1 MTRKILLYLLHSA
14 YLALAASPLVLYA
27 VDSAGG
33 ALWPALLLLAGASF
47 AGNAVSR
54 FLRSHRAPLA
64 LLVAALAAVGA
75 ALLPMRPWSFLLA
88 LLNAVVALTGARR
101 RWQDAETEFLDAR
114 VMGAG
119 LILCAVIY
127 LMGLFNGLPAVQV
140 QVGYLAYAELMVSL
154 LLINRQSVRSNAGS
168 QARRMMRGNQALTW
182 IFMVVLTL
190 AAFFGALR
198 EAVGRGLRAAISALL
213 GLFSGGE
220 STGTVESGGGM
231 GQMDLSSLGE
241 SGALP
246 EWLQVLGT
254 VILTLF
260 AVAALLAF
268 AGFVVYALWK
278 AFRTLAERL
287 RAWLQRFQEE
297 GAEEYSEESEQ
308 MLSAESMRR
317 EIGRQIR
324 KTVRRA
330 LTPPPRWGAMTPSE
344 RVRYVYACLLRR
356 QSKVAPGAVAMTPE
370 QLCQSAE
377 LDPDFAELYDRV
389 RYGQREPS
397 AEEAERWRGAAKP

>member
-1 MTRKILLYLLHSA
+1 M
-14 YLALAASPLVLYA
+14 
-27 VDSAGG
+27 
-33 ALWPALLLLAGASF
+33 
-47 AGNAVSR
+47 
-54 FLRSHRAPLA
+54 
-64 LLVAALAAVGA
+64 
-75 ALLPMRPWSFLLA
+75 
-88 LLNAVVALTGARR
+88 
-101 RWQDAETEFLDAR
+101 
-114 VMGAG
+114 
-119 LILCAVIY
+119 
-127 LMGLFNGLPAVQV
+127 
-140 QVGYLAYAELMVSL
+140 
-154 LLINRQSVRSNAGS
+154 
-168 QARRMMRGNQALTW
+168 
-182 IFMVVLTL
+182 
-190 AAFFGALR
+190 
-198 EAVGRGLRAAISALL
+198 
-213 GLFSGGE
+213 
-220 STGTVESGGGM
+220 
-231 GQMDLSSLGE
+231 
-241 SGALP
+241 
-246 EWLQVLGT
+246 
-254 VILTLF
+254 ILTLF

-317 EIGRQIR
+317 EISRQIR

-370 QLCQSAE
+370 QLCQCAE